1 MNKLNSGMVSLILKI
16 QQATEQ
22 HPFVT
27 ILGFMCFLGY
37 SHWRISSI
45 AAKLIC
51 HPLQTVWHASIV
63 GEKLARCWFSSLCPY
78 CLKHMIAKKTPPQAP
93 KLYKTFILNKNL
105 FKTLQAVI
113 SSSTKK
119 PKAENTLRNHDSY
132 PGAKGCCYACAV
144 H

>member
-27 ILGFMCFLGY
+27 ILGFMCCLGY
-37 SHWRISSI
+37 SHWRIWSI
-45 AAKLIC
+45 TAKPIC
-51 HPLQTVWHASIV
+51 HPLQN
-63 GEKLARCWFSSLCPY
+63 SLTCIH
-78 CLKHMIAKKTPPQAP
+78 CGREAGKVLILFTLSLLSKTYDSQKNPPQAP
-93 KLYKTFILNKNL
+93 KLYKTFILNKDL